1 MMTSLQSM
9 FKRVVNTLAAE
20 DVAHLLIGGMAVNYY
35 GFTRATLDVDFM
47 VAVNDA
53 TRARQA
59 LIRAGFMN
67 AEERDHVIFLYWP
80 DQLVRVDLLKVEADT
95 LNRLWQGAESISL
108 HDVMVRVPALE
119 DLIAMKLFALKHGG
133 ARRMGKDMI
142 DIVQLAFLHKLDI
155 EHQLRPLTLRF
166 ADETLFDQ
174 IKQQVLDWRKDETAS
189 DQPA

>member
-1 MMTSLQSM
+1 MMTPLQSM
-9 FKRVVNTLAAE
+9 FKRVVETLAAE
-20 DVAHLLIGGMAVNYY
+20 DIDHLLIGGMAVNYY

-80 DQLVRVDLLKVEADT
+80 DQPVRVDLLKVETDT
-95 LNRLWQGAESISL
+95 LNRLWQDAESISL

-155 EHQLRPLTLRF
+155 EHQLRPLALRF

-189 DQPA
+189 DQRA

>member
-1 MMTSLQSM
+1 MMTPLQSM
-9 FKRVVNTLAAE
+9 FKRVVETLAAE
-20 DVAHLLIGGMAVNYY
+20 DIDHLLIGGMAVNYY

-80 DQLVRVDLLKVEADT
+80 DQPVRVDLLKVETDT
-95 LNRLWQGAESISL
+95 LNRLWQDAESISL